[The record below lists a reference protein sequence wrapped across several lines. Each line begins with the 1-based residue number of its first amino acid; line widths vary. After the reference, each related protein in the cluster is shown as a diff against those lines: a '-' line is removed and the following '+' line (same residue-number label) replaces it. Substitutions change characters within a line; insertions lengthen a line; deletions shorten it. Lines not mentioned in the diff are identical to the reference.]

1 MVDKCVWKKGG
12 RKERWGRCICLIFSH
27 PTQVVMET
35 LNIFAMGAQFER
47 AYKMAESVK
56 HKLELSFSTDA
67 NRWITGLDWAIK
79 RYVRA

>member
-1 MVDKCVWKKGG
+1 
-12 RKERWGRCICLIFSH
+12 
-27 PTQVVMET
+27 MET